1 MFTCMYMALW
11 ATNFLTM
18 VREQEDFSFEEE
30 VACQLL
36 M

>member
-11 ATNFLTM
+11 ATNFVTL
-18 VREQEDFSFEEE
+18 VRAHGEFSLVQECG
-30 VACQLL
+30 VQLL